1 MSLFSKIGKAIT
13 NVVRPVTSA
22 VGAVLQ
28 PILGG
33 RGGSGVVSQVR
44 PPPPR
49 KPPVSADVSLI
60 RDFADV
66 ILKYDDSDDYT
77 NKAVRC
83 ADYVKRPAP
92 PEPKK
97 EPKSPPPKKRYNDFD
112 PIDRWVD
119 SKRRGT
125 SGLRV
130 AYKPFWNERPDV
142 SVLQP
147 QIHDVPNVSKATRG
161 SRARVNL
168 FGFMDEV
175 LAFAS
180 QAKNAGFDPPD
191 NPFVEISRL
200 NSLRNRTNVEVPVSQ
215 QEASDLLFNIQAYV
229 DLLEAQAAGAINLQ
243 TGVFNAAQLEHI
255 SLSYT
260 GLGGTG
266 NTAADLMRLL
276 PNADEL
282 KTKKAQDALSVLNF
296 GKRLPH
302 VVFVAEYNPN
312 QVEGDMG
319 ALIGWKKMADA
330 AGYIIKRHSVIGNE
344 DVQFEVTN
352 EDVIKNQRYMEY
364 ARAYVLTFYDK
375 IKADGVCLFLD
386 SNPPIDDYCIYK
398 VQAYQLKKE
407 SATSII
413 PSNFI
418 SMNLSTT
425 QKLALNSRIKELDPV
440 DIEAV
445 GEETIS
451 PWPVIAEQMLGDA
464 SLDWILAAA
473 NIRNSIDAKEEKA
486 ISRKHSYLNAH
497 MKFLIDRADQGK
509 LVRPTSI
516 DDVRLA
522 VSNAIQTYGISQ
534 TIEALLQET
543 GVLYYFDGRDSREDT
558 VFDRAGTED
567 IKTSGVVGAVASAID
582 PESATIDLRNLA
594 TNMASIL
601 SDGKLE
607 DYTTTLEMAAK
618 KAEGAKPEEINI
630 DPDVTSD
637 TSAESGIQF
646 VATLGEMADTSVD
659 LTTFDGI
666 SKMMRVIRVMSDFGP
681 KQNAPT
687 RPPRPR
693 PAPPPRPSPTDDTAP
708 TSPRPAPP
716 RPVLGNPDAARDS
729 GRPALAER
737 LERLEEVRSRN
748 TRNET
753 GPGRRRYEP

>member
-1 MSLFSKIGKAIT
+1 MSFFSKIGKAIT
-13 NVVRPVTSA
+13 NVVRPVTGA
-22 VGAVLQ
+22 VGTVLQ

-33 RGGSGVVSQVR
+33 RGGSGVVAPVR

-49 KPPVSADVSLI
+49 KPPVSADVELI

-77 NKAVRC
+77 QKAVRC

-92 PEPKK
+92 PEPTK
-97 EPKSPPPKKRYNDFD
+97 PNPSPPPKKNYFDFD
-112 PIDRWVD
+112 PKDRWVN
-119 SKRRGT
+119 KRRGT
-125 SGLRV
+125 SSGLRV
-130 AYKPFWNERPDV
+130 AYKPFWNERPDI

-147 QIHDVPNVSKATRG
+147 QIHDVPDVSKATRG

-180 QAKNAGFDPPD
+180 QAKNAGFSPPD
-191 NPFVEISRL
+191 NPFVEIARL

-229 DLLEAQAAGAINLQ
+229 DLLEAQSAGAINLQ

-282 KTKKAQDALSVLNF
+282 KTKKAHDALAVLNF
-296 GKRLPH
+296 GNRLPH

-312 QVEGDMG
+312 QRDGDMG
-319 ALIGWKKMADA
+319 VLIGWKKMADA

-344 DVQFEVTN
+344 DAEFEVTN
-352 EDVIKNQRYMEY
+352 DDVVKNQRYMEY
-364 ARAYVLTFYDK
+364 ARAYILTFYDK

-386 SNPPIDDYCIYK
+386 PNPPADDYCIYK

-413 PSNFI
+413 PSSFI
-418 SMNLSTT
+418 SMNLTTT
-425 QKLALNSRIKELDPV
+425 QKLALNNRIRELDPV
-440 DIEAV
+440 DIDAV

-473 NIRNSIDAKEEKA
+473 NIRNAIDAKEEKTV
-486 ISRKHSYLNAH
+486 SRKYSYLNSH
-497 MKFLIDRADQGK
+497 MKFLMDRADQGK

-516 DDVRLA
+516 DDVRIA
-522 VSNAIQTYGISQ
+522 VANAIQTYGISQ

-543 GVLYYFDGRDSREDT
+543 GILYYFDGRDSREDT

-607 DYTTTLEMAAK
+607 DYTTTLDMAAK

-630 DPDVTSD
+630 DPDIHSD

-681 KQNAPT
+681 KQDAPT
-687 RPPRPR
+687 RKQRQRPPPPAR
-693 PAPPPRPSPTDDTAP
+693 PAAPDETTVPSPTTGV
-708 TSPRPAPP
+708 T
-716 RPVLGNPDAARDS
+716 RPVLGDPDAAREA

-737 LERLEEVRSRN
+737 LERIEEARSRN
-748 TRNET
+748 QTRT
-753 GPGRRRYEP
+753 GPRRYEP